1 MIETAQMGAFKCC
14 ISTAQGRGGS
24 DAVLFLA
31 VEVSDSMTHC
41 GKVTGRVLKKGRVK
55 KKSNWGSF
63 QTWAVFKPGQL
74 SHWGSCHPGAVVY
87 LGSCPTWAVVQP
99 GQLSY
104 LGSCLPGQLSPGQLS
119 AWAVV
124 AWAVVGASLSYLCER
139 TEYKN
144 VSK

>member
-1 MIETAQMGAFKCC
+1 MFEPKKIFGPENILRMVTIIPLSAAPNPGVGPPTLHQ
-14 ISTAQGRGGS
+14 
-24 DAVLFLA
+24 LFGQSR
-31 VEVSDSMTHC
+31 E
-41 GKVTGRVLKKGRVK
+41 GLKKL
-55 KKSNWGSF
+55 NLCSF

-104 LGSCLPGQLSPGQLS
+104 LGSCLPGQLLPGQLS

-124 AWAVVGASLSYLCER
+124 AWAVVLAPF
-139 TEYKN
+139 
-144 VSK
+144 